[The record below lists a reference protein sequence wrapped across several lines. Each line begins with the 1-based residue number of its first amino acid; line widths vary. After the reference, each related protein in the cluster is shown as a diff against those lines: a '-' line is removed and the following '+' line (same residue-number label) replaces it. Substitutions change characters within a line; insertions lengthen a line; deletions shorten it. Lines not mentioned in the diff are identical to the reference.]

1 MKKVLLSVGV
11 ILALASLNKVNA
23 QILDEQNVTI
33 TMDLQPVLQ
42 LKLEGSN
49 QIDFTFD
56 EINEYYGGITQ
67 YGANVLKVSS
77 SVSFDLWAVG
87 LSQGNVA
94 ARCWDQQLA
103 YQGGGASSVNTIP
116 LTALELHQF
125 PPNPNIAAAR
135 QCDGATAM
143 TLSSDYSSVF
153 GNDTTIAGVS
163 GNNAIYNQ
171 LPTTPYIAPAYN
183 EVVGTQQEKMIAGH
197 SDGGA
202 QNCHVVGGSYLTES
216 MNFATGVPS
225 NGGYYFVMDYRIL
238 PGLPAVFPFHRAPRN
253 ANSTSP
259 SLVAADVAAG
269 GALGHDGGLTYA
281 APGVYTMYIKYIIA
295 EDQ

>member
-1 MKKVLLSVGV
+1 M
-11 ILALASLNKVNA
+11 
-23 QILDEQNVTI
+23 VTI
-33 TMDLQPVLQ
+33 A
-42 LKLEGSN
+42 
-49 QIDFTFD
+49 D
-56 EINEYYGGITQ
+56 EISLETAPDFNKSQNINQNDVWLYGTNDSGQEDT
-67 YGANVLKVSS
+67 
-77 SVSFDLWAVG
+77 LW
-87 LSQGNVA
+87 SQVDSA
-94 ARCWDQQLA
+94 
-103 YQGGGASSVNTIP
+103 
-116 LTALELHQF
+116 E
-125 PPNPNIAAAR
+125 
-135 QCDGATAM
+135 
-143 TLSSDYSSVF
+143 
-153 GNDTTIAGVS
+153 